1 MVIGNLKLP
10 EKEIKTFEDL
20 ETWQI
25 AHKLIL
31 EIYRATKK
39 FPKDE
44 LYGIVSQLRRAALSI
59 TSNIAEGFSRYHYND
74 KIRFYY
80 NARGSA
86 SEVRNCLILSRDM
99 DYLAEEECQ
108 NLLTGMEKVLKLIN
122 GLIRS
127 IEEQK
132 K

>member
-1 MVIGNLKLP
+1 MTKDKING
-10 EKEIKTFEDL
+10 FEDL

-25 AHKLIL
+25 SHKFIL
-31 EIYRATKK
+31 EIYKITKK

-44 LYGIVSQLRRAALSI
+44 LYGLTSQLRRAALSI

-80 NARGSA
+80 NSRGSL
-86 SEVRNCLILSRDM
+86 SEVKNCLILSNDLK
-99 DYLAEEECQ
+99 YISQKECQ
-108 NLLTGMEKVLKLIN
+108 VLLEESERILKLIN

-127 IEEQK
+127 IEKQK
-132 K
+132 

>member
-1 MVIGNLKLP
+1 MDK
-10 EKEIKTFEDL
+10 KEIKTFEDL

-31 EIYRATKK
+31 EMYKITKK
-39 FPKDE
+39 YPKEE

-86 SEVRNCLILSRDM
+86 SEVRNCLMLSRDM
-99 DYLAEEECQ
+99 DYISKEDYDKLSS
-108 NLLTGMEKVLKLIN
+108 GMEKVSRLIN

-132 K
+132 